1 MRGEVT
7 RYPLFLILII
17 ALSPVLY
24 SLGSASSERI
34 YFREDFDG
42 YSDGQDLLETTR
54 WSEDTHRP
62 YTSSNAQFTASVVSR
77 SSVIGTIY
85 NPSTGYSYILSPE
98 LNISKGVLRC
108 DVATD
113 TMYSGSASMSV
124 SFSLIGGGGERPEND
139 DRVVSV
145 QFRNMGIAY
154 RIDTVDPQN
163 VGTIV
168 DSGIRA
174 NTWYGFKVAFDCEED
189 KADIW
194 AYDASGELLGSVTD
208 VDLMTSAE
216 SVSRIELI
224 TTRDHDGVYTTSY
237 WDNIT
242 LRNTG
247 LEEKDDGCRIFFLPG
262 FEISLMFLASAL
274 VLMIGGLRRKLG

>member
-1 MRGEVT
+1 MRVEVI
-7 RYPLFLILII
+7 RYPLFLIMII

-34 YFREDFDG
+34 FFREDFEG
-42 YSDGQDLLETTR
+42 YSDGQDLLETNR

-62 YTSSNAQFTASVVSR
+62 FTSSNAQFTASAVGR
-77 SSVIGTIY
+77 SAVIGGIY
-85 NPSTGYSYILSPE
+85 NPSSGYSYILSPE

-113 TMYSGSASMSV
+113 MMYSGSASMSV
-124 SFSLIGGGGERPEND
+124 SFSLIRGGTGVPENE
-139 DRVVSV
+139 DRIVSV

-154 RIDTVDPQN
+154 RIDTVDPQS
-163 VGTIV
+163 VGAIV
-168 DSGIRA
+168 ESGIRA
-174 NTWYGFKVAFDCEED
+174 NTWYGFEVAFDCEEG
-189 KADIW
+189 KADISV
-194 AYDASGELLGSVTD
+194 YDTSGELLGSVTD

-216 SVSRIELI
+216 SVSWIELI
-224 TTRDHDGVYTTSY
+224 TTRDHDGAYTTSY

-247 LEEKDDGCRIFFLPG
+247 LEDKDDGCRRFFLPG
-262 FEISLMFLASAL
+262 FEISL
-274 VLMIGGLRRKLG
+274 